1 MDRMRVFPVEV
12 DKVGFAAAVD
22 TGQVRLEHDEGA
34 LHVQA
39 ADVSLGQI
47 PVSSIVEPVPAGAVT
62 TATGRGLE
70 DVLPAAGQLPTVAG
84 C

>member
-1 MDRMRVFPVEV
+1 M
-12 DKVGFAAAVD
+12 
-22 TGQVRLEHDEGA
+22 
-34 LHVQA
+34 
-39 ADVSLGQI
+39 SLGQI